1 MTAILANGA
10 PPVHEVPLRVL
21 RGAQRLIACD
31 GAWRAAMELGRRPDA
46 VVGDGDSLGDGA
58 GEELSRIGV
67 PFVAD
72 DGQDTNDLC
81 KALSN
86 AVATGGAEGVIA
98 ILGATGRREDHSIG
112 NVFYLTGFAE
122 ECAGKAGWRRQTAG
136 VAIVTDSGVFEPVL
150 PPGGEWEVE
159 PGQPVSVFAPLPG
172 TEMSSEGLEW
182 PLKGVNLEVLWR
194 GTLNRAS
201 GRSFSVRTSRP
212 AIIFRPHLQSG
223 GVFWYISHLSD
234 QMHIKKGQDADTRRV
249 S

>member
-98 ILGATGRREDHSIG
+98 
-112 NVFYLTGFAE
+112 
-122 ECAGKAGWRRQTAG
+122 W
-136 VAIVTDSGVFEPVL
+136 
-150 PPGGEWEVE
+150 PP
-159 PGQPVSVFAPLPG
+159 
-172 TEMSSEGLEW
+172 
-182 PLKGVNLEVLWR
+182 
-194 GTLNRAS
+194 
-201 GRSFSVRTSRP
+201 
-212 AIIFRPHLQSG
+212 
-223 GVFWYISHLSD
+223 
-234 QMHIKKGQDADTRRV
+234 
-249 S
+249 